1 MQYEQFQP
9 DPVAV
14 SILRASMIH
23 VPFDGWGE
31 AALIAG
37 AADSGHDA
45 AGLIPLFR
53 VAQSMRSRVI
63 RGWQIN
69 RWLMRFWRFL
79 SVQKKCI

>member
-1 MQYEQFQP
+1 MQYEQFRP

-14 SILRASMIH
+14 AILRASMIH

-45 AGLIPLFR
+45 AAVNTAFP
-53 VAQSMRSRVI
+53 A
-63 RGWQIN
+63 
-69 RWLMRFWRFL
+69 WRN
-79 SVQKKCI
+79 